1 MTDPGRE
8 PFRRRVQRGETLL
21 GMFINLGSPMA
32 AELCGRAGYDW
43 LLLDMEHGALTEAGL
58 LNMLQAVDST
68 PATPVVRVEE
78 GTRLRIGRAL
88 DFGAPALMIPR
99 VESAAEASRIVSYVR
114 YPPTGVRGVALP
126 TRGAGYG
133 ELTHADVATA
143 HEGICLFIQIEGRG
157 ALAEVGAIAAIDG
170 VDVLFVGPS
179 DLSHSLGV
187 PGNLV
192 DRTFLDAVDRVSR
205 AAATH
210 RKAAGVLLSSV
221 DQLPRYV
228 DAGYRVIAIGSDGA
242 HVAGA
247 ARTTARAFRERQS
260 S

>member
-1 MTDPGRE
+1 LTDPERQS
-8 PFRRRVQRGETLL
+8 FRRRVQHGDTLL

-43 LLLDMEHGALTEAGL
+43 LLLDLEHGALTEGGL

-78 GTRLRIGRAL
+78 GTRLRVGRAL

-114 YPPTGVRGVALP
+114 YPPTGIRGVALP

-133 ELTHADVATA
+133 DLAHGDVANA
-143 HEGICLFIQIEGRG
+143 HKDICLFIQIEGRS

-179 DLSHSLGV
+179 DLSHSLGI

-192 DRTFLDAVDRVSR
+192 DRTYLDAIDRVSK

-210 RKAAGVLLSSV
+210 GKAAGVLLSSV
-221 DQLPRYV
+221 DQLPRYI
-228 DAGYRVIAIGSDGA
+228 DAGYRLIAIGSDGV
-242 HVAGA
+242 HVATA
-247 ARTTARAFRERQS
+247 ARDIAEAFTQRLS
-260 S
+260 G